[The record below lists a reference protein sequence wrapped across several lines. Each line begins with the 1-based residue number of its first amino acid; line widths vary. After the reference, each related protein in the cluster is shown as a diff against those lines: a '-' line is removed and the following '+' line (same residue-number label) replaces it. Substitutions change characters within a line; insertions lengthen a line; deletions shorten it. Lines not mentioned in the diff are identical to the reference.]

1 MAVQKLSAPD
11 IKNLRNI
18 SFGVLSKSYDPKILL
33 KDKALLD
40 KYGDYIIEVWH
51 PEPTKTTIHQKKLV
65 AREQFNSLFSKWCSE
80 RDQQESITTGNKGL
94 EDCLATLS
102 TSFEVSK
109 REKGG
114 VWEQTANPFLTV
126 MIEKSYK
133 EGRVFQKGAKV
144 ASSVETKWGN
154 WIESVFMH
162 YNPDL
167 LYIGAAGTD
176 FILNNT
182 AYDVKSGPNV
192 MNKDQVS
199 QATTKRHM
207 VQEMSRDEE
216 LKRVVAVHDFKVAIA
231 YGNADLAGAP
241 MKSAED
247 GLIIYGA
254 DAWRELTDNEYNA
267 FDLFLCSIEYM
278 VKNGAE
284 WDQSDLEDAVA
295 SFNSVFY
302 NGDGGHLHSLKNSD
316 KYKSL
321 LKSIKNRKGL

>member
-1 MAVQKLSAPD
+1 MAVHNLIASD
-11 IKNLRNI
+11 ITNLRKI
-18 SFGVLSKSYDPKILL
+18 SFGVLSPSYDPKKLL
-33 KDKALLD
+33 QDEALLD
-40 KYGDYIIEVWH
+40 KYRDYIIEVWH
-51 PEPTKTTIHQKKLV
+51 PEPTKTEIHQKKMV
-65 AREQFNSLFSKWCSE
+65 AKEQFNALFSSWCSE
-80 RDQQESITTGNKGL
+80 KGGQMYLTTDDRDL
-94 EDCLATLS
+94 EGCLTDLS

-114 VWEQTANPFLTV
+114 VWEQTANPYLTV
-126 MIEKSYK
+126 MVEDSYK
-133 EGRVFQKGAKV
+133 EGQLFQKGAKI

-154 WIESVFMH
+154 WVESVFMQ

-192 MNKDQVS
+192 MNKDQVN

-207 VQEMSRDEE
+207 VQEMSHDEA
-216 LKRVVAVHDFKVAIA
+216 LKGVVAVRDFKVAIA

-241 MKSAED
+241 MKSAEE

-254 DAWRELTDNEYNA
+254 DAWRELTGDEYNA
-267 FDLFLCSIEYM
+267 FDLLLCSIEHK
-278 VKNGAE
+278 VKFGAA
-284 WDQSDLEDAVA
+284 WNQSDLEDAVA

-302 NGDGGHLHSLKNSD
+302 RGNQAKLRTLKGSK
-316 KYKSL
+316 KYTGL
-321 LKSIKNRKGL
+321 LKSIGQ